1 MQLERRLLTALC
13 RDPELLDARHEAQLR
28 WALTLARTSV
38 LRAPSGRDVVLSEE
52 LTPFREWLTAGLAEA
67 LPSSTKV
74 DGARLRTL
82 IPTATLRLVSAR
94 RKVLENHVDDFG
106 AEHLD
111 EEIRHKKL
119 VLVLG
124 GGGGSGF
131 AHLGIFQL
139 ADELGHVP
147 ELIVGSSMGS
157 LMGLFR
163 SVERSYSSA
172 AITQTVP
179 STFDLGRVFRP
190 FNGVTRFGMPGAFHM
205 QLLRVAAQA
214 LDDFVGRTRLPLFSE
229 LPIRLEVVATG
240 VRTGFHYSPA
250 LEREIN
256 NADATFSPF
265 ALRRRIKIFSG
276 VVRELTANPR
286 LLRLIVFGRHDG
298 TRHLNA
304 VEGVGFSCAVP
315 GLFCYDVFHDDP
327 QTVGILERLFRK
339 HRLWRAT
346 DGGVI
351 SNVPA
356 RVAWESV
363 MQGNIGTRNTFIFAA
378 DVFAP
383 TSSPSALWWNPIQQF
398 TRPVVA
404 ANRPFCDYLKTFRR
418 PPSPLNLS
426 PSRNKLVKIV
436 QRAYK
441 ELEPDAAIMR
451 KALTPLPVLDAIT
464 P

>member
-28 WALTLARTSV
+28 WAITLARMSI
-38 LRAPSGRDVVLSEE
+38 LRTPTGRDVTVSEE
-52 LTPFREWLTAGLAEA
+52 LTAFREWLTAQLTES
-67 LPSSTKV
+67 LPSTNKV
-74 DGARLRTL
+74 DGARLRNL
-82 IPTATLRLVSAR
+82 IPSATLRLVAAR
-94 RKVLENHVDDFG
+94 RKLLENHIDDFG

-111 EEIRHKKL
+111 AEIQHKKL

-131 AHLGIFQL
+131 AHLGVFQL
-139 ADELGHVP
+139 AEELGHVP

-157 LMGLFR
+157 LLGLFR
-163 SVERSYSSA
+163 AVERSYSTA
-172 AITQTVP
+172 AITKTVP
-179 STFDLGRVFRP
+179 STFDLARVFRP

-205 QLLRVAAQA
+205 QLLRVASQA

-250 LEREIN
+250 LERAIN
-256 NADATFSPF
+256 STDASFSPF
-265 ALRRRIKIFSG
+265 ALRHRIKIFSG

-286 LLRLIVFGRHDG
+286 LLRMIVFGRQDG

-304 VEGVGFSCAVP
+304 IEGVGFSCAVP

-351 SNVPA
+351 SNVPC
-356 RVAWESV
+356 RVAWEST

-383 TSSPSALWWNPIQQF
+383 TSSPSSLWWNPIQQF

-426 PSRNKLVKIV
+426 PSMGKLAKIV
-436 QRAYK
+436 VRARA
-441 ELEPDAAIMR
+441 ELAPEAPIMR
-451 KALTPLPVLDAIT
+451 KALTALPPLADIT